1 MCENI
6 SHDSQD
12 RLGSVDLC
20 GMLVD
25 EFLQFVPDGASWRYL
40 YETLSF
46 HWEIFDGG
54 AVLGHFD
61 ALGKIKVQQIVQ
73 QLYHCVHWFG
83 FLQVA
88 VGFNVIHD
96 V

>member
-1 MCENI
+1 
-6 SHDSQD
+6 
-12 RLGSVDLC
+12 
-20 GMLVD
+20 
-25 EFLQFVPDGASWRYL
+25 
-40 YETLSF
+40 LSF

-61 ALGKIKVQQIVQ
+61 AVGKIKVQQIVQ